1 MLLVKAGPTVRGLK
15 SCGTRSRNDTARTL
29 AAIWLAG
36 ASSMAIA
43 ATLMFTPTQ
52 ARACTGTLGLGT
64 GVTVDCPSGTFRS
77 FATSITP
84 IEGPQIYSG
93 NGDDVIN
100 MSGGVILGTSGNLT
114 PIVEV
119 GFLDITT
126 GTIETLGGVDSFN
139 MNGGTVGDAESPVSI
154 FLGGGADTF
163 TMTGGTVFGSVFGQG
178 GGNTLTVSGGT
189 IDQSIFAGSENDTVT
204 ISGTANIVG
213 STADPDAIGLE
224 AGDDTFL
231 MTGGSI
237 GAAVSGNEG
246 DDTMTVQGGSIA
258 DFLFGN
264 EGDDTIDVSGGTVSG
279 VVGGDIGNDTLT
291 IRGTGTVFAVSGGE
305 GNDTVTV
312 ADTATISD
320 LVELDEGDDTF
331 TMTGGVVGSGI
342 APSEPPQPGVYLGDG
357 ADISQM
363 SGGTINGSV
372 FGQDGDDDIAT
383 SGGTIDESIF
393 AGSGND
399 TVTISGTAN
408 IVGSTADPDAI
419 GLEAGDDTFLM
430 TGGSI
435 GAAVSGNEGADTLT
449 VQGGSI
455 AGFLSGDEGNDF
467 IDVSGGTISGVV
479 AGDIGNDTL
488 TVRGT
493 GTVFAVSGGAG
504 DDTVVLSSDAVV
516 TDLVELDEG
525 DDTFTMTGGTVGSV
539 IGPTAS
545 PQPGV
550 FLGDGADIFRMSGGT
565 INGSVFG
572 QGGGNSITVSGGTID
587 ESIFAGSEND
597 AVTISGTANIVG
609 STADPDAI
617 GLEAGDDTFLMTGG
631 SIGAAV
637 SGNEGAD
644 TLTVQGGS
652 IAGFLSGNEGNDI
665 IDVSGGT
672 ISGVVAGDI
681 GDDTLT
687 IRETARVFAVSGGAG
702 DDTVVVSG
710 TATIDDDVE
719 LGEGDDSF
727 AMDGGTIGGSVFGG
741 TGTDVVVLE
750 GGAILGGIDAE
761 TVRLFGGTVGGDIT
775 GLSGN
780 TLVIDNA
787 TTLNLSDGV
796 LFSGTNAT
804 GTIEGTNLAVGSE
817 SQNFTGFSSLSL
829 SQSTLRFTGGMQV
842 IDALAL
848 TGGSTLFSTGAVTLA
863 SQAGG
868 FGNLSIVGST
878 LNLVD
883 GNPTSTLTL
892 GGLFLDDATIGLDF
906 NQVTAQADTIIA
918 NGAATATG
926 DNVILV
932 NLLGTPQILETTQ
945 IPILTAAGGP
955 IGGVFTV
962 SGISGT
968 AAELFT
974 YEVLPGAGGGLILVA
989 TPNAEVVGLVSNVD
1003 AAVNSQTVETMKDAF
1018 FDITGDAME
1027 YGLGLDGGPTGAAAP
1042 IFGIFASGQFARVNH
1057 DGFTISNGA
1066 ASIQGP
1072 SFDSDDFSAA
1082 ISLDFN
1088 AARHFAFD
1096 QEYGLNLGLFA
1107 GYTSTDLALGPFG
1120 GFPSVGSGRNE
1131 SGMAG
1136 TYGLFRK
1143 EQNYLLVSGMVLFG
1157 GTDVSNGVLN
1167 GASGEY
1173 DTLGYA
1179 VTASAGHIFNLTE
1192 RARFDLRGGVL
1203 GISFTGDAYTDSL
1216 GVEHGESKV
1225 SFGALKFDPGVYA
1238 DYQME
1243 NGMIFSPYLRADLQQ
1258 RFAYNN
1264 EASAGGVEF
1273 DFDDADFS
1281 AALSGG
1287 FNLKISQSSTVSG
1300 EIRGKVSSDSS
1311 TIAGKIGLKVAF

>member
-1 MLLVKAGPTVRGLK
+1 MVKAGPTVRGPK
-15 SCGTRSRNDTARTL
+15 SCGARTRSDTARGV

-36 ASSMAIA
+36 ASGMAIA
-43 ATLMFTPTQ
+43 AMLMFPSTQ
-52 ARACTGTLGLGT
+52 ARACSGTLGLGT

-84 IEGPQIYSG
+84 FEGPQIYSG
-93 NGDDVIN
+93 NGSDVIN
-100 MSGGVILGTSGNLT
+100 MSGGLILGTSGALT
-114 PIVEV
+114 PIGEV

-126 GTIETLGGVDSFN
+126 GTIETLGGVDTFN
-139 MNGGTVGDAESPVSI
+139 MNGGTVGDPGSPVSI
-154 FLGGGADTF
+154 FLGDGADTF
-163 TMTGGTVFGSVFGQG
+163 TMTGGTVNGSVFGQG
-178 GGNTLTVSGGT
+178 GGNTLTISGGT

-231 MTGGSI
+231 MTGGTV

-246 DDTMTVQGGSIA
+246 ADTLTVQGGSIA
-258 DFLFGN
+258 GFLFGN

-279 VVGGDIGNDTLT
+279 VVGGDIGNDALT
-291 IRGTGTVFAVSGGE
+291 IRGTGSVFAVSGGD

-312 ADTATISD
+312 AGTAVISD
-320 LVELDEGDDTF
+320 VVELEEGDDTF
-331 TMTGGVVGSGI
+331 TMTGGTV
-342 APSEPPQPGVYLGDG
+342 
-357 ADISQM
+357 
-363 SGGTINGSV
+363 NGSV
-372 FGQDGDDDIAT
+372 FGQDGGDTIT
-383 SGGTIDESIF
+383 VSGGTIDQSIF

-430 TGGSI
+430 TGGTV
-435 GAAVSGNEGADTLT
+435 GAAVSGNEGSDTLI

-455 AGFLSGDEGNDF
+455 AGFLFGNEGDDI
-467 IDVSGGTISGVV
+467 IDVSGGTVSGVV
-479 AGDIGNDTL
+479 GGDIGNDAL
-488 TVRGT
+488 TIRGT
-493 GTVFAVSGGAG
+493 GSVFAVSGGDG
-504 DDTVVLSSDAVV
+504 NDTVTVSGTAVIS
-516 TDLVELDEG
+516 DLVELDEG

-539 IGPTAS
+539 IGPTVT

-550 FLGDGADIFRMSGGT
+550 YLGGGADVFRMSGGT

-572 QGGGNSITVSGGTID
+572 QGGGNNITVSGGTIE
-587 ESIFAGSEND
+587 ESIFAGSGND
-597 AVTISGTANIVG
+597 TVTISGTANIVG

-617 GLEAGDDTFLMTGG
+617 GLETGDDIFLMTGG
-631 SIGAAV
+631 SVGAAV

-652 IAGFLSGNEGNDI
+652 IAGFLFGNEGD
-665 IDVSGGT
+665 DVVEVSGGT
-672 ISGVVAGDI
+672 VAGPVGGDI
-681 GDDTLT
+681 GDDSLT
-687 IRETARVFAVSGGAG
+687 VRGTGRVSRITGGAGNDTVAVSGDAR
-702 DDTVVVSG
+702 
-710 TATIDDDVE
+710 IDGVVE
-719 LGEGDDSF
+719 LDEGNDSF
-727 AMDGGTIGGSVFGG
+727 AMDGGTVGGSVLGG
-741 TGTDVVVLE
+741 AGADVVILE
-750 GGAILGGIDAE
+750 GGTILGGIDAE

-787 TTLNLSDGV
+787 ATLNLSDGV
-796 LFSGTNAT
+796 LFSGTDAT
-804 GTIEGTNLAVGSE
+804 GVISGTNLAVGSE
-817 SQNFTGFSSLSL
+817 SQNFAGFSSLAVTG
-829 SQSTLRFTGGMQV
+829 STLRFAGGVQV

-868 FGNLSIVGST
+868 FGNLSIAGST
-878 LNLVD
+878 LNLID

-892 GGLFLDDATIGLDF
+892 GGLFLDGATIGLDF

-945 IPILTAAGGP
+945 IPILTAAGAP
-955 IGGVFTV
+955 IGGAFTV

-974 YEVLPGAGGGLILVA
+974 YQVLPGAGGGLILIA

-1018 FDITGDAME
+1018 FDITGDAIE
-1027 YGLGLDGGPTGAAAP
+1027 YGLGLDGGTTGAAAP
-1042 IFGIFASGQFARVNH
+1042 IFGVFASGQFARVNH

-1066 ASIQGP
+1066 TSIQGP

-1107 GYTSTDLALGPFG
+1107 GYTSTDLALGSFG

-1173 DTLGYA
+1173 DTIGYA

-1225 SFGALKFDPGVYA
+1225 SFGAVKFDPGVYA
-1238 DYQME
+1238 DYRME

-1264 EASAGGVEF
+1264 EASAGGVGF
-1273 DFDDADFS
+1273 FFDDSDFS

-1300 EIRGKVSSDSS
+1300 EVRGKLSSDSS